1 MSAAGGL
8 DCKLLTHPL
17 WQMVHLELWGNTR
30 SDQGSPTPW
39 SMMQDLHWATLENQ
53 DNFTHGKLYI
63 ITTAN
68 ETYRA

>member
-1 MSAAGGL
+1 
-8 DCKLLTHPL
+8 
-17 WQMVHLELWGNTR
+17 
-30 SDQGSPTPW
+30 
-39 SMMQDLHWATLENQ
+39 MMQGLHWATLENQ